1 MRWFCFCLLVQHR
14 YDWKSPSGSTTT
26 FPSFW
31 LSHLCFFSPVF
42 VNYSQLA
49 LEFPDVGKISW
60 NQVFSN
66 GLSVCFGL
74 AFACWPLWNVLHP
87 AASLLWLG
95 SDELNPPLVS
105 SKKQNAA
112 KPRQIGGPGK
122 TVSALFKQSS
132 PSVVRTSCES
142 GLVLLQGQSEVKTK
156 GFCPSVEPEKATCL
170 T

>member
-1 MRWFCFCLLVQHR
+1 MQWFCFCLLVQHR

-66 GLSVCFGL
+66 GLFWFGICLL
-74 AFACWPLWNVLHP
+74 AIVKRSPSS
-87 AASLLWLG
+87 SLLAVVGLG
-95 SDELNPPLVS
+95 WIKSTF
-105 SKKQNAA
+105 
-112 KPRQIGGPGK
+112 G
-122 TVSALFKQSS
+122 
-132 PSVVRTSCES
+132 VVR
-142 GLVLLQGQSEVKTK
+142 KTK
-156 GFCPSVEPEKATCL
+156 RSEAEAGWGSWKNRLSPVQTICAICSQNELRVWTRFITGPIRGKD
-170 T
+170 